1 MMLRVEN
8 LTIHF
13 EENAKQQEVVK
24 QVTFSMNQGEILGLV
39 GESGSGKSMTALTI
53 AGLPKA
59 GARQDEGRITFCCKK
74 GDEVSLTELDKNEM
88 RKLQG
93 TEIGMIFQEP
103 MTALNPT
110 MKIGKQVEETLCIH
124 TNLSK
129 EERRKRVLKALED
142 VELEQPELVA
152 EKYPHELSGGM
163 RQRVMIAS
171 AIVCHPQLLIA
182 DEPTTALDVQT
193 QRSILQLL
201 NKLNQNYGMSI
212 LFISHNLRVVN
223 QICQRVLVMKDG
235 EIVEEGKAEQIFS
248 HPKHAYTKAL
258 IAAIPQ
264 RTDGSPEIQERERR
278 DTEQRKKVLELRNV
292 NAFYKENK
300 NKHQI
305 LNNVSF
311 TLYEGEIVG
320 LVGASGSGKSTL
332 CRCVLGLLREYEGDV
347 VHYTERPQMVF
358 QDPYASLNPKKKIG
372 WILEEPLRIQK
383 KYSRTERYA
392 KVMEILARVKLP
404 NEIYDRYPRELS
416 GGQRQRVS
424 IALALIT
431 GTRFVLADEP
441 LSALDVTVQAQ
452 MLQLLKE
459 LQAQEKIC
467 YLFVSHDLDVVNQ
480 ICDRVLVLED
490 GNIRNAWI

>member
-1 MMLRVEN
+1 MLRVEN

-74 GDEVSLTELDKNEM
+74 GDEVSLTELHKDEI

-235 EIVEEGKAEQIFS
+235 EIVEEGKTEQIFL
-248 HPKHAYTKAL
+248 HPKHA
-258 IAAIPQ
+258 
-264 RTDGSPEIQERERR
+264 
-278 DTEQRKKVLELRNV
+278 
-292 NAFYKENK
+292 
-300 NKHQI
+300 
-305 LNNVSF
+305 
-311 TLYEGEIVG
+311 
-320 LVGASGSGKSTL
+320 
-332 CRCVLGLLREYEGDV
+332 
-347 VHYTERPQMVF
+347 
-358 QDPYASLNPKKKIG
+358 
-372 WILEEPLRIQK
+372 
-383 KYSRTERYA
+383 
-392 KVMEILARVKLP
+392 
-404 NEIYDRYPRELS
+404 
-416 GGQRQRVS
+416 
-424 IALALIT
+424 
-431 GTRFVLADEP
+431 
-441 LSALDVTVQAQ
+441 
-452 MLQLLKE
+452 
-459 LQAQEKIC
+459 
-467 YLFVSHDLDVVNQ
+467 
-480 ICDRVLVLED
+480 
-490 GNIRNAWI
+490 